1 MSKRSSMYRDSR
13 WQQKRLEIME
23 RDNWTCRSCGAS
35 GEGVT
40 LNVHHAYY
48 DKGKKPWEYDNHLLV
63 TWCEKCHKV
72 RHEEMKEFQAWLT
85 KQPMCVANSAWVL
98 AHFDMKETCNTL
110 EPGMPDEIV
119 AAAIGVVTQAFYSGV
134 EGECN

>member
-23 RDNWTCRSCGAS
+23 RDKWTCRSCGSS

-48 DKGKKPWEYDNHLLV
+48 ISGKKPWEYEDQALV
-63 TWCEKCHKV
+63 TWCEECHV
-72 RHEEMKEFQAWLT
+72 RRHEIQRHIQQMSAQLT
-85 KQPMCVANSAWVL
+85 IEQYRQLFIATNMFVTATL
-98 AHFDMKETCNTL
+98 A
-110 EPGMPDEIV
+110 GG
-119 AAAIGVVTQAFYSGV
+119 A
-134 EGECN
+134 